1 MRIDITGAVQGV
13 GFRPF
18 LYRLAQEEGV
28 NGAVWNTSSGV
39 SVKLE
44 GVSKR
49 IECCLD
55 RIALEAPPHAD
66 IWSVEMR
73 PATPTGRQGFTIEN
87 TNNTGA
93 LHASLLPDIGVCADC
108 LADISNPANRRY
120 RYPFTSCAHCG
131 PRYSILTALPY
142 DRANT
147 TMTDFEMC
155 APCQAEYQDAG
166 DRRFHAQP
174 IACPECGPSLSFKD
188 RDGQTLA
195 RDDEALNETLEAL
208 RKGCIVA
215 LKGLGGYQLVCD
227 AANDKAVATL
237 RRRKHR
243 PRKPLA
249 VMFPSIEAIENECT
263 LSAEERVLIDA
274 QEKPIALLRSLNT
287 GALSKHLAPDNPTI
301 GAMLPYTPLH
311 WLLLQDFG
319 GALVA
324 TSGNL
329 SSEPITI
336 DDEDALNRLS
346 SIADYYLTHNRP
358 IARRVDDSVARIAAG
373 RPLVLRRARGY
384 APAPIKLSKAPRP
397 LVALGGHQKNTIA
410 KTVGDMAYVSPH
422 IGDLDTI
429 EARAAF
435 EHALADFT
443 SLHEG
448 SRARFIIDN
457 HDDYFPSQFA
467 KRSGADLIRIQH
479 HHAHVYAV
487 MAEHGID
494 PPALGVAWDGAG
506 AGKDG
511 TVWGGEF
518 FDISENATRRIAHLA
533 PFPLPGGDAAMRDPR
548 RVAFGLAVV
557 AGEQYPAIVH
567 KVAGPLAIDGKEQ
580 QLFTQMIRRK
590 MNTPLT
596 SSIGRLFD
604 GVAAL
609 LDLCAYSSFEGE
621 AAMALE
627 FEAEKSQTACAYR
640 LDLIAP
646 ADDGPL
652 QLDWTAMLAAII
664 ADLDHDRS
672 KATIARKFHNT
683 LASAIVAVAS
693 QARRQTVILSGG
705 CFQNRLLLEGTIARL
720 KQTGFKPVW
729 PERLPPNDGGLSLG
743 QIYGSML
750 DEKRRSAAKGGG

>member
-18 LYRLAQEEGV
+18 LYRLAQKEGV

-39 SVKLE
+39 SAKLE

-49 IECCLD
+49 IECYLD
-55 RIALEAPPHAD
+55 RITLEAPAHAD
-66 IWSVEMR
+66 IWSMEMR
-73 PATPTGRQGFTIEN
+73 PATPTGRQGFTIED

-93 LHASLLPDIGVCADC
+93 LHASLLPDIAVCADC
-108 LADISNPANRRY
+108 LADISDPLNRRY
-120 RYPFTSCAHCG
+120 RYPFTSCTHCG

-174 IACPECGPSLSFKD
+174 IACPDCGPSLSLKN
-188 RDGQTLA
+188 RDGQKLA
-195 RDDEALNETLEAL
+195 RYDEALNQTMEAL

-227 AANDKAVATL
+227 AANDKAVAVL
-237 RRRKHR
+237 RQRKHR

-249 VMFPSIEAIENECT
+249 VMFPSLEAIEQECL
-263 LSAEERVLIDA
+263 LSQTERALIDGY
-274 QEKPIALLRSLNT
+274 EKPITLVHNRNT
-287 GALSKHLAPDNPTI
+287 GALSEDLAPDNPTL
-301 GAMLPYTPLH
+301 GVMLPYTPLH
-311 WLLLQDFG
+311 WLLLQGFG
-319 GALVA
+319 RPLVA

-329 SSEPITI
+329 SSEPIAI
-336 DDEDALNRLS
+336 DDDDARARLS
-346 SIADYYLTHNRP
+346 CIADYFLTHNRP

-384 APAPIKLSKAPRP
+384 APALVKVKGTAP

-429 EARAAF
+429 EAHAAF

-467 KRSGADLIRIQH
+467 KRTGADLIRIQH

-518 FDISENATRRIAHLA
+518 FDISENAARRIAHLA
-533 PFPLPGGDAAMRDPR
+533 PFPLPGGEAAMRDPR
-548 RVAFGLAVV
+548 RAAFGLAVV

-567 KVAGPLAIDGKEQ
+567 KVTGLLAIDGKEQ

-604 GVAAL
+604 GVATL
-609 LDLCAYSSFEGE
+609 LDLCDHNSFEGE

-627 FEAEKSQTACAYR
+627 FEAEKSETAYAYQI
-640 LDLIAP
+640 DIAVLG
-646 ADDGPL
+646 DGAPV
-652 QLDWTAMLAAII
+652 QLNWTEMLAAII
-664 ADLDHDRS
+664 ADMDEKLS
-672 KATIARKFHNT
+672 KATIARKFHNA
-683 LASAIVAVAS
+683 LADAIVAIAS

-705 CFQNRLLLEGTIARL
+705 CFQNRLLLERTIARL
-720 KQTGFKPVW
+720 KQTGFTPVW
-729 PERLPPNDGGLSLG
+729 PKRLPPNDGGLSLG
-743 QIYGSML
+743 QIYGGML
-750 DEKRRSAAKGGG
+750 EEKRRSAAKGGA